1 MNESNRERLL
11 RSATEV
17 FLECGYDAS
26 IDLIV
31 GHAGVAR
38 QTFYNHFE
46 SKQSLFSEAMRN
58 CISDIL
64 VPLSV
69 HVDDLRDSLK
79 KFALAYRQKALSPQ
93 GIAGY
98 RIMTG
103 QAQRFPELTAEAFTH
118 GLGQMTDR
126 LAEFLQQAMDAGKL
140 RKDDA
145 SFAAEMLLSMLTG
158 LDRSR
163 LLFGM
168 PNLRE
173 EEQLRSGRI
182 VDGFL
187 RMFEVTK

>member
-11 RSATEV
+11 QAATEV
-17 FLECGYDAS
+17 FLDCGYDAS
-26 IDLIV
+26 IDSIV

-46 SKQSLFSEAMRN
+46 NKQSLFAEAMRN

-64 VPLSV
+64 VPLSG

-103 QAQRFPELTAEAFTH
+103 QVQRFPELTAEAFVH
-118 GLGQMTDR
+118 GLGQMTDS
-126 LAEFLQQAMDAGKL
+126 LTEFLQQAMNAGKL

-158 LDRSR
+158 LDRTR
-163 LLFGM
+163 LLFGVAN
-168 PNLRE
+168 PAEDELLRGE
-173 EEQLRSGRI
+173 RI
-182 VDGFL
+182 VDAFL
-187 RMFEVTK
+187 RMFAVAK